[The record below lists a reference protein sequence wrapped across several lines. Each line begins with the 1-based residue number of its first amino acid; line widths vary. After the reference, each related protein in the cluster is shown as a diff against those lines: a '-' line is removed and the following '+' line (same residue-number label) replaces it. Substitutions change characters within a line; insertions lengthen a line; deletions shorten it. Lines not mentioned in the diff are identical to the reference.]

1 MAVVDML
8 LIIAC
13 VLEYSILNVFVGN
26 PPRWYLRAYPYFFHP
41 LKVSTVKLKDWN
53 SKLWNVRKTQKF
65 DLEFEKKNIYVLETF
80 S

>member
-41 LKVSTVKLKDWN
+41 LKVSAVE
-53 SKLWNVRKTQKF
+53 SKQIHIYRNVHQVLLAKTGK
-65 DLEFEKKNIYVLETF
+65 
-80 S
+80 